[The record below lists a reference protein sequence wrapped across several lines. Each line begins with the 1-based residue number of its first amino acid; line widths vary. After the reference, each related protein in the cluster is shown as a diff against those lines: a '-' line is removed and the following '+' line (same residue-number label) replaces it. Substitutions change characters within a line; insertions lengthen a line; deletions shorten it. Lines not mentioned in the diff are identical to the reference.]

1 MLKKDLKTQ
10 KKPAEKSPIQLPEKW
25 LLIIFVCL
33 IGFQVYLN
41 IATYYALLSGMKNFS
56 LFLVGIIMLVF
67 AGMFHLYRQGKS
79 LPKSNVE
86 VVSSRRPGIGLSSF
100 GNKIL
105 GKDTSK
111 KPLPVGAS
119 TGTTSTVSS
128 LPGGDLDKKTQ
139 EEKPVSA
146 ESPEI
151 KTPSKSSTSATSSS
165 TPSKS
170 STSATSSSTS

>member
-1 MLKKDLKTQ
+1 MLRLFHPKDQ
-10 KKPAEKSPIQLPEKW
+10 
-25 LLIIFVCL
+25 
-33 IGFQVYLN
+33 
-41 IATYYALLSGMKNFS
+41 
-56 LFLVGIIMLVF
+56 
-67 AGMFHLYRQGKS
+67 
-79 LPKSNVE
+79 
-86 VVSSRRPGIGLSSF
+86 GIGLSSF

-139 EEKPVSA
+139 EEKPVAA

-151 KTPSKSSTSATSSS
+151 KTPSKSSTSL
-165 TPSKS
+165 PPPLHPQNPRRRLPP
-170 STSATSSSTS
+170 STS